1 VRPGKT
7 HINDEGHYRSM
18 ASLDIGRIRGD
29 IEPFSSELME
39 EFYSNFAGMKDDMA
53 TVGIYDKYAHLF
65 SEDAIKLVGEAR
77 ATAEG
82 EDVRWLR
89 YLRSFSTFGHMENA
103 VKVTTDRVN
112 TFEAKAV
119 VEVEGAGTPY
129 RMIPVILRNEPDHD
143 KRKNIFEAKLAVTEK
158 LNDMLLDR
166 MTTVHDLS
174 SIIGFKNYRDMC
186 TSLKGVDYKA
196 LEAEMEEMLR
206 KTESM
211 YVEAISKVLDERGK
225 VELADAWS
233 YDIPFAFRGVE
244 FDAFFDKDK
253 LVEAFFK
260 TLSGMKL
267 KPESFDNIHID
278 MEDRPKKSPRAFCAP
293 VKVPDDVRLVIKPT
307 GGWRDYEAFF
317 HEGGHAWHF
326 GCTKRQH
333 PAEYRYLGDKSVTES
348 FAFLFNYLTTNP
360 LWLKEVM
367 GMDDPK
373 EYVQFAL
380 INKLMF
386 LRRYAAKLVYELK
399 LHSVK
404 VSPDFKE
411 VYKNCLQKAL
421 KFKHTELHYLE
432 DVDDE
437 FYSAEYL
444 RAWILEGQIR
454 AALVEQF
461 GEDWF
466 RNEKAGAFL
475 KELWSYGQKY
485 TADELVKT
493 IGYVDLDP
501 DPMLNEI
508 SRGLT
513 ESG

>member
-1 VRPGKT
+1 
-7 HINDEGHYRSM
+7 M
-18 ASLDIGRIRGD
+18 ASLDIGRIRED
-29 IEPFSSELME
+29 VEPFSSELMV

-53 TVGIYDKYAHLF
+53 TVGIFEKYAHLF
-65 SEDAIKLVGEAR
+65 SEDAIKVVAEAH
-77 ATAEG
+77 AAAEG
-82 EDVRWLR
+82 EDGRWLR
-89 YLRSFSTFGHMENA
+89 YLRSFSTFGYMENA
-103 VKVTTDRVN
+103 VKATTDRVN
-112 TFEAKAV
+112 TLEAKAV
-119 VEVEGAGTPY
+119 VEAEGASVPY
-129 RMIPVILRNEPDHD
+129 RMVPVILRNESDHD
-143 KRKNIFEAKLAVTEK
+143 KRRRIFEAKLAVTEE
-158 LNDMLLDR
+158 LNGMLLDR
-166 MTTVHDLS
+166 MTTVHGLS
-174 SIIGFKNYRDMC
+174 SILGFKNYRDMC

-196 LEAEMEEMLR
+196 LEAEMEEMLK
-206 KTESM
+206 KTERM
-211 YVEAISKVLDERGK
+211 YVESVGGILEERGRVK
-225 VELADAWS
+225 FADAWS
-233 YDIPFAFRGVE
+233 YDIPFAFRGAE
-244 FDAFFDKDK
+244 FDAFFDKEK
-253 LVEAFFK
+253 LVESFFK
-260 TLSGMKL
+260 TLRGMKL
-267 KPESFDNIHID
+267 RPETFKNILID

-367 GMDDPK
+367 GMEDPK
-373 EYVQFAL
+373 GYVKFAL
-380 INKLMF
+380 ANKLMF
-386 LRRYAAKLVYELK
+386 LRRYAAKLAYELK
-399 LHSVK
+399 LHSVN
-404 VSPDFKE
+404 VSAEFKE
-411 VYKNCLQKAL
+411 VYKSCLQRAL

-444 RAWILEGQIR
+444 RAWTLEGQIR
-454 AALVEQF
+454 AALEEQF

-466 RNEKAGAFL
+466 RNEKAGDFL